1 MVYNTTYARKQ
12 YYLHAEGSG
21 LHTFMGNKERGQEA
35 DKYKGLRGSYWGQRA
50 LCRHGRASGPLCDP
64 CRYYVLGRDG
74 TLMSEKATITAMREW
89 LKTCPLIAEEQS
101 ENGAAFR
108 ISGLSPEPVAEF
120 SIEDSPTDPVTA
132 VFFSGRNLAKSYI
145 FVSRRDYSEAQ
156 SVQIA
161 NSGFFEQ
168 LTEWVLAQNDRH
180 HLPRLGGRKEPLRV
194 SVTSSGYIVAAESG
208 SCKMQM
214 QLRLEYYQPKG

>member
-1 MVYNTTYARKQ
+1 
-12 YYLHAEGSG
+12 
-21 LHTFMGNKERGQEA
+21 
-35 DKYKGLRGSYWGQRA
+35 
-50 LCRHGRASGPLCDP
+50 
-64 CRYYVLGRDG
+64 
-74 TLMSEKATITAMREW
+74 MSEKATITAMREW
-89 LKTCPLIAEEQS
+89 LKTCPLIAEEQG

-145 FVSRRDYSEAQ
+145 FVSRRDYS
-156 SVQIA
+156 
-161 NSGFFEQ
+161 GFFEQ

-180 HLPRLGGRKEPLRV
+180 HLPRLDGRKEALRV
-194 SVTSSGYIVAAESG
+194 SVTSSGYIVTASAG
-208 SCKMQM
+208 SCKMQL

>member
-1 MVYNTTYARKQ
+1 
-12 YYLHAEGSG
+12 
-21 LHTFMGNKERGQEA
+21 
-35 DKYKGLRGSYWGQRA
+35 
-50 LCRHGRASGPLCDP
+50 
-64 CRYYVLGRDG
+64 
-74 TLMSEKATITAMREW
+74 MSEKATITAMREW

-101 ENGAAFR
+101 ENFR

-194 SVTSSGYIVAAESG
+194 SVTSSGYIVAAGSG
-208 SCKMQM
+208 SCRMQL